1 MAVCSNLDGELIDE
15 GTDVRLRVVEL
26 FEVRIEPVG
35 KPAVLKSRTFD
46 QLVEQ
51 LLGPLDQVGRTEPRV
66 HLVEENQP
74 AGNEK
79 DANFSE
85 ARFSVRDKFGY
96 FIAWHFLASKSRL
109 GLLGAKKPAGLQL
122 KEK

>member
-26 FEVRIEPVG
+26 FEVRIEPVR
-35 KPAVLKSRTFD
+35 KPAVFESRTFD

-74 AGNEK
+74 AGNGK

-85 ARFSVRDKFGY
+85 ARFSVRD
-96 FIAWHFLASKSRL
+96 
-109 GLLGAKKPAGLQL
+109 
-122 KEK
+122 